1 VRPCKSGDG
10 GKKVVGSAGGCGCE
24 SWGQVMKEGAVEW
37 GVVSGVTN
45 ANQGRCHAWL
55 VLVASVILINHYRAV
70 LTQVLIG

>member
-1 VRPCKSGDG
+1 MV
-10 GKKVVGSAGGCGCE
+10 GKRSWEAQVGAAVKAG
-24 SWGQVMKEGAVEW
+24 VMKEGAVEW